1 MDIYQDFASV
11 YDRFMDNVPY
21 EEWAER
27 IDGLI
32 RSGTWR
38 GFWSPSATWWWTW
51 AAAPA
56 R

>member
-32 RSGTWR
+32 RKYGVSKPERDVEGLLE
-38 GFWSPSATWWWTW
+38 S
-51 AAAPA
+51 
-56 R
+56 